1 MRQWKK
7 RSEDTQ
13 IPVSDENLSID
24 DTSSQ
29 LDSTRSG
36 RISIESNVDDEDEDN
51 RVERESKPWLDQ
63 SDNRHGK
70 TGNNGIHEDAEN
82 EDEDSDGDGNEDNQK
97 DDTGYNV
104 ADGNE
109 DDTAEDDDSDDADDI
124 DDDEEDSDEDED
136 DDDDDSKESSDKPKS
151 KIASVCAFLFV
162 IALIAAPFVLPHL
175 GGHSASS
182 SSASDDKAF
191 EESVRKSHIL
201 NKANDTFTADIQK
214 PQDQL
219 GNALYIITQ
228 SSGMNGP
235 ADTIEQDDLDDLKA
249 ATATVANSGSKF
261 TKTQAYR
268 DYGNI
273 RKAYQAYQAK
283 NKKYVNVLNNFSDSV
298 VGYTATIKTCQEDA
312 QKYTNLNDD
321 PDSVN
326 TIQTIITNCE
336 TSAQSVTASKDPF
349 IKAYANASL
358 KRMGK
363 AQKLLEQIKALGSRD
378 EIMNNP
384 EKSQKYW
391 TIEDKIRIYLYETKE
406 YGDGNPVYKELDDAK
421 PSKEMKDLYTT
432 IYTIK

>member
-1 MRQWKK
+1 MHRWKK
-7 RSEDTQ
+7 KSEDTQ

-36 RISIESNVDDEDEDN
+36 RIPTESNEADEAEDN
-51 RVERESKPWLDQ
+51 RVDSESSPWSNQ

-70 TGNNGIHEDAEN
+70 TGNNESHEDAGN
-82 EDEDSDGDGNEDNQK
+82 EDENNDSHSIEDNQK
-97 DDTGYNV
+97 DASRYTV
-104 ADGNE
+104 ADSNE
-109 DDTAEDDDSDDADDI
+109 DDNAEGEDSDDADDI
-124 DDDEEDSDEDED
+124 DDDD
-136 DDDDDSKESSDKPKS
+136 DDTDDDDSAGNGDKPKS
-151 KIASVCAFLFV
+151 KIASACALIFV
-162 IALIAAPFVLPHL
+162 IALVAAPFVLPHL
-175 GGHSASS
+175 GSHSTSS
-182 SSASDDKAF
+182 SSNEETFD
-191 EESVRKSHIL
+191 ESVRKSHIL

-214 PQDQL
+214 PHDQL
-219 GNALYIITQ
+219 IHALYIVTQ

-249 ATATVANSGSKF
+249 ATATVANSGDKF

-283 NKKYVNVLNNFSDSV
+283 NKKYINAHNNFSDSV

-312 QKYTNLNDD
+312 QKYTNLSDD

-336 TSAQSVTASKDPF
+336 ASAQSVAQSKDPF
-349 IKAYANASL
+349 IKAYANACL

-363 AQKLLEQIKALGSRD
+363 AQKQLERIKALGSRD
-378 EIMNNP
+378 EILNDLD
-384 EKSQKYW
+384 KAQKYW
-391 TIEDKIRIYLYETKE
+391 AIEDKIRTYLYETKE
-406 YGDGNPVYKELDDAK
+406 YGDSNPVYKELDDAK